1 MTIEQIK
8 KLVEK
13 YPNDMSLGSK
23 VRELYWKDRKTS
35 PSPDPNQMDLFEDED
50 RDNVAILG
58 ED

>member
-23 VRELYWKDRKTS
+23 VRELYWEAKKAEQK
-35 PSPDPNQMDLFEDED
+35 DPNQLGIFDDED
-50 RDNVAILG
+50 TRDDVILG
-58 ED
+58 YD

>member
-23 VRELYWKDRKTS
+23 VRELYWKDRKTLS
-35 PSPDPNQMDLFEDED
+35 SDPNQMDLFEDED

>member
-23 VRELYWKDRKTS
+23 VRELYWKDRKPTS
-35 PSPDPNQMDLFEDED
+35 DPNQMDLFEDED

>member
-1 MTIEQIK
+1 
-8 KLVEK
+8 
-13 YPNDMSLGSK
+13 MSLGSK